1 MTTITLADLVS
12 GCADDSFDAGI
23 RIESELEPLG
33 GGRTSVKPAV
43 YQGGVYQLDRR
54 WANPNDEKPTP
65 VIVIDNVPSQAN
77 RLEEAIRSQRDVLG
91 VPEFVLD
98 LSDMKHLP
106 AHLPRQI
113 SSWHFPHRVADAY
126 LRDSQLDGVDFLKSE
141 LGRAIMEATPWSAA
155 PLIEWFPGAAL
166 YGYWQS
172 HLGRK
177 KAQTKHARAWVS
189 EIVGWKP
196 AATDTKV
203 LGLKGDSSNLSVD
216 EEVIFDPDDLEDWI
230 ISDKQTT
237 DDKKKLSAIG
247 HGQIPFMT
255 DRERP
260 LAAAAVSFARIT
272 QTATVSFAQMRRL
285 SLDEP
290 HSADADAAARA
301 LLVALG
307 LHAHVVAFGRGFA
320 LRSGADLR
328 VASTLTEWLGAEG
341 DKERQLGD
349 AASTGALVALA
360 RDHAASLGVRLG
372 GWGRDPVRL
381 TPKDNLRRA
390 IEATWPEFAE

>member
-33 GGRTSVKPAV
+33 GRGTSVKPAV
-43 YQGGVYQLDRR
+43 YEGGTYQLDQR
-54 WANPNDEKPTP
+54 WANPDDEKPTP

-77 RLEEAIRSQRDVLG
+77 RLEEAIRSQRTDIG

-98 LSDMKHLP
+98 LSDMTHLP
-106 AHLPRQI
+106 AHLPREI

-126 LRDSQLDGVDFLKSE
+126 LRDSQWDGKDFPRSNPGKAILD
-141 LGRAIMEATPWSAA
+141 AAPWSAA

-172 HLGRK
+172 HLGK
-177 KAQTKHARAWVS
+177 KRANTKHARAWVS
-189 EIVGWKP
+189 EIVGWNP
-196 AATDTKV
+196 ATTETRVK
-203 LGLKGDSSNLSVD
+203 GLKGDPLNLSTA
-216 EEVIFDPDDLEDWI
+216 EVVTSNPDDRVDWEI
-230 ISDKQTT
+230 GKVAKSDAKT
-237 DDKKKLSAIG
+237 DKLSEMG
-247 HGQIPFMT
+247 HGQVPFM
-255 DRERP
+255 RESEA
-260 LAAAAVSFARIT
+260 AAAAVSFVRVT
-272 QTATVSFAQMRRL
+272 QTATVSFAQLRRI
-285 SLDEP
+285 SLGEGY
-290 HSADADAAARA
+290 STDADAAARA

-328 VASTLTEWLGAEG
+328 VVQTRTEWLGAEG
-341 DKERQLGD
+341 DETRQLGD
-349 AASTGALVALA
+349 AASTRALLALA
-360 RDHAASLGVRLG
+360 RDHAASLGVPLG
-372 GWGRDPVRL
+372 GWCREPVRL
-381 TPKDNLRRA
+381 TPKENLRKA